1 MPPLPIEMALPL
13 VLLLVRLPPIV
24 RLEPP
29 PPPSLLPSSSIVPL
43 PVMLTLPV
51 GATVAPFCSQKL
63 PETVVSPVS
72 ALLLLSVPA
81 SAMRAFA
88 PSSCSPPSTVVIWP
102 LLNSKQRVALQEDVP
117 GLRPRR
123 AEPRRRIGDVQGRL
137 DGGAAFDVD
146 LAGVGEPAGPVHR
159 QGVGRRDAAVA
170 DRDAVAVGAAVGQRP
185 ADRHAAAAGRRQCCS
200 RRAAESRCR

>member
-1 MPPLPIEMALPL
+1 MPNPAAALATSKVAWTVALPSMSIWPVLESPPVPFTVKVSAELMPPLPIEMALPL

-51 GATVAPFCSQKL
+51 GATAAPFCSQKL
-63 PETVVSPVS
+63 PATLVRAGQRAVAAERAGVGDARIRAVELQTAVDRRDLA
-72 ALLLLSVPA
+72 ALE
-81 SAMRAFA
+81 FQ
-88 PSSCSPPSTVVIWP
+88 
-102 LLNSKQRVALQEDVP
+102 KRVALQIDVP

-137 DGGAAFDVD
+137 DGGAALDVD

-159 QGVGRRDAAVA
+159 QSVGRT
-170 DRDAVAVGAAVGQRP
+170 
-185 ADRHAAAAGRRQCCS
+185 
-200 RRAAESRCR
+200 